1 MIIYEDSLAHHG
13 IKGQKWGERNGPP
26 YPLSRVSTDISEQ
39 NYNRINELYRS
50 MSYEDRKFIDP
61 DSTEEPQDYFKNLDF
76 YKKNIA
82 YNAVS
87 NEGFLVAETIPDD
100 YNVPGTHGVE
110 IGIGVVKKNQG
121 VGTKMVGDLVD
132 WFNKQNDID
141 VLWWPVDERN
151 KASIRIAEKNGFI
164 KDPLGD
170 NYLYAKDSA
179 LDNLGITRDELY
191 LEHHG
196 IKGMK
201 WGIRKYQNPDG
212 SLTPEGRKR
221 YAQKNLKHAKV
232 RNLDKWGMDE
242 NHNVLYII
250 GASGSGKSTTAR
262 GLANDNDSIIHL
274 DTLFE
279 NTERGTVST
288 RNKDFELYCMRKGI
302 DVKKARDSSA
312 SVTDRRAVIRDIS
325 NQVEPYGKQCYDKG
339 RRVIVE
345 GVQMADDTM
354 FADKR
359 YFKDKA
365 TITLH
370 TSKMRSAIRAATR
383 DKKNAKDIFT
393 DFTDKERADW
403 YDYVND
409 RLKVIDNID

>member
-26 YPLSRVSTDISEQ
+26 YPLKRSTDLKSFDREPITNATIKKYKSQ
-39 NYNRINELYRS
+39 APQLSHVRVTKNTYGELYS
-50 MSYEDRKFIDP
+50 KDGKIVGMVN
-61 DSTEEPQDYFKNLDF
+61 TEKKDDGNIWIQGIEVFGDNQGKGIGHALLDHAVKDLNATHLSVN
-76 YKKNIA
+76 KKNIRA
-82 YNAVS
+82 KGLYDKY
-87 NEGFLVAETIPDD
+87 GFNTYDEDD
-100 YNVPGTHGVE
+100 TMYY
-110 IGIGVVKKNQG
+110 
-121 VGTKMVGDLVD
+121 MRYGDD
-132 WFNKQNDID
+132 
-141 VLWWPVDERN
+141 
-151 KASIRIAEKNGFI
+151 
-164 KDPLGD
+164 
-170 NYLYAKDSA
+170 
-179 LDNLGITRDELY
+179 LY

-201 WGIRKYQNPDG
+201 WGIRRYQNPDG

-221 YAQKNLKHAKV
+221 YAQKNLKNAKV

-279 NTERGTVST
+279 NTERGTAST
-288 RNKDFELYCMRKGI
+288 RNKDFELYCIRKGI

-312 SVTDRRAVIRDIS
+312 NVADRRAVIRDIS

-383 DKKNAKDIFT
+383 DKKNAKDIFA
-393 DFTDKERADW
+393 DVTDKERADW

-409 RLKVIDNID
+409 QLKIIDDID